1 MDDCYAPRK
10 DCYGRGNTVERCV
23 TLASN
28 NGFFGCTLGCMNNV
42 VTQIPVLDI
51 STSRNA
57 DGSFND
63 KFVTDLLDAAHRVGF
78 FQIVGYAFKDN
89 QAQDLLDTVAQFFA
103 KPVEEKIKLDNRNS
117 AQFRGYTRLGTEV
130 TRGRADSREQ
140 IDYGPERNVLE
151 VVPADKPYLNL
162 QGPNQFPED
171 FPQLREQAMDW
182 AQLMHETGHELLS
195 AISVGLGLGE
205 DYFDEPFSGAPAWMG
220 KLVHYVGGGVVP
232 EAGNQGVGLHADY
245 GFVTLLLQDQ
255 VGGLQVQPYGQD
267 EWIEVPP
274 TPGALVVNLGEMLE
288 VATNGYLMATIH
300 RVIAPPANVDR
311 YSVPFFYSPR
321 LDAVIDKVDLPAH
334 LAAEAR
340 GVSDDP
346 ENPMLA
352 SYGAN
357 VLKGWLRAHPQTAAL
372 HYPQLITKKATA

>member
-1 MDDCYAPRK
+1 MK
-10 DCYGRGNTVERCV
+10 
-23 TLASN
+23 
-28 NGFFGCTLGCMNNV
+28 NV
-42 VTQIPVLDI
+42 VTEIPVLDI

-57 DGSFND
+57 DGSFNED
-63 KFVTDLLDAAHRVGF
+63 FVAALRDAAHRVGF
-78 FQIVGYAFKDN
+78 FQIVGYSS
-89 QAQDLLDTVAQFFA
+89 QEGQDQELLDTIAEFFN
-103 KPVEEKIKLDNRNS
+103 KPVEQKIKLDNRNS
-117 AQFRGYTRLGTEV
+117 AQFRGYTRMGTEI
-130 TRGRADSREQ
+130 TRGRADAREQ
-140 IDYGPERNVLE
+140 IDYGPERDTLA

-171 FPQLREQAMDW
+171 FPQLEERAMAW
-182 AQLMHETGHELLS
+182 AELMNKTGHELLS
-195 AISVGLGLGE
+195 AIAVGLGLPE
-205 DYFDEPFSGAPAWMG
+205 DHFDEPFANTPSWMG
-220 KLVHYVGGGVVP
+220 KLVHYVSGDVVP
-232 EAGNQGVGLHADY
+232 ESGNQGVGLHADY

-255 VGGLQVQPYGQD
+255 VGGLQVQPYGQE

-288 VATNGYLMATIH
+288 VATDGYLMATIH
-300 RVIAPPANVDR
+300 RVIAPPAGVDR

-321 LDAVIDKVDLPAH
+321 LDAVIDKVELPAE

-357 VLKGWLRAHPQTAAL
+357 VLKGWLRAHPQTAAI
-372 HYPQLITKKATA
+372 HYPEVVKAKKSA

>member
-1 MDDCYAPRK
+1 M
-10 DCYGRGNTVERCV
+10 
-23 TLASN
+23 S
-28 NGFFGCTLGCMNNV
+28 NV
-42 VTQIPVLDI
+42 VTEIPVLDI

-57 DGSFND
+57 DGSFNEE
-63 KFVTDLLDAAHRVGF
+63 FVTALREAAHRVGF
-78 FQIVGYAFKDN
+78 FQIVGYASREH
-89 QAQDLLDTVAQFFA
+89 QDQELLDTIAKFFA

-117 AQFRGYTRLGTEV
+117 PQFRGYTRLGTEI

-140 IDYGPERNVLE
+140 IDYGPEREPLE
-151 VVPADKPYLNL
+151 QIPADKPYLGL

-171 FPQLREQAMDW
+171 FPQLRERAMEW
-182 AQLMHETGHELLS
+182 AELMHKTGHELLS
-195 AISVGLGLGE
+195 ALSVGLGLGE
-205 DYFDEPFSGAPAWMG
+205 DYFDEPFSGTPAWMG

-255 VGGLQVQPYGQD
+255 VGGLQVQPYGQE
-267 EWIEVPP
+267 EWIDVPP

-288 VATNGYLMATIH
+288 VATDGYLMATIH
-300 RVIAPPANVDR
+300 RVIAPPAGVDR

-321 LDAVIDKVDLPAH
+321 LDAVIDKVELPAE
-334 LAAEAR
+334 LAADAR

-346 ENPMLA
+346 ENPMLS

-357 VLKGWLRAHPQTAAL
+357 VLKGWLRAHPQTAAI
-372 HYPQLITKKATA
+372 HYPELVSPKVDA

>member
-1 MDDCYAPRK
+1 
-10 DCYGRGNTVERCV
+10 
-23 TLASN
+23 
-28 NGFFGCTLGCMNNV
+28 MNNV
-42 VTQIPVLDI
+42 VTEIPVLDI

-57 DGSFND
+57 DGTFNPE
-63 KFVTDLLDAAHRVGF
+63 FVAALLDAAHRVGF
-78 FQIVGYAFKDN
+78 FQIVGYASRAN
-89 QAQDLLDTVAQFFA
+89 QDQELLDTVAEFFA
-103 KPVEEKIKLDNRNS
+103 KPVEEKIGLDNRNS
-117 AQFRGYTRLGTEV
+117 AQFRGYTRLGTEI

-140 IDYGPERNVLE
+140 IDYGPDREPLA

-162 QGPNQFPED
+162 QGRNQFPED
-171 FPQLREQAMDW
+171 FPQLRERAMEW
-182 AQLMHETGHELLS
+182 AELMNRTGHELLS

-220 KLVHYVGGGVVP
+220 KLVHYVGGGIVP

-245 GFVTLLLQDQ
+245 GFVTLLLQGQ

-267 EWIEVPP
+267 SWIEVPP

-288 VATNGYLMATIH
+288 VATDGYLMATIH
-300 RVIAPPANVDR
+300 RVIAPPPNVDR

-321 LDAVIDKVDLPAH
+321 LDAVIDKVELPAE
-334 LAAEAR
+334 LAADAR

-346 ENPMLA
+346 HNPMLA

-357 VLKGWLRAHPQTAAL
+357 VLKGWLRAHPQTAAI
-372 HYPQLITKKATA
+372 HYPQLIQNRATA